1 MMYQNPYQPPFNS
14 VYDMQMPQQMQFQ
27 PRPMMQQQQP
37 QMQMPQMQ
45 VQQQFPLLKIVDS
58 SDVVKTMDIP
68 MDGNTYYFP
77 KGDGSEIYTKR
88 WLQNGTTEQVIYK
101 KVDAV
106 EQEQKVDPLFE
117 KLNGIEEQINKIEE
131 LLGKQK
137 TTKKEVTKDA

>member
-14 VYDMQMPQQMQFQ
+14 MYDMQMPQQQMQFQ
-27 PRPMMQQQQP
+27 QPQFQQRPMMQQQ
-37 QMQMPQMQ
+37 
-45 VQQQFPLLKIVDS
+45 VQQQFPVIKIVDS

-88 WLQNGTTEQVIYK
+88 WLQNGTTEQSIYK
-101 KVDAV
+101 KVDVA
-106 EQEQKVDPLFE
+106 ETENKVDPLFE
-117 KLNGIEEQINKIEE
+117 KLNGIEEQITKIEE

-137 TTKKEVTKDA
+137 TAKKEVNKDA

>member
-27 PRPMMQQQQP
+27 PRPMMQQP
-37 QMQMPQMQ
+37 QMQA
-45 VQQQFPLLKIVDS
+45 QQFPVVKIVDS

-101 KVDAV
+101 KIDAV
-106 EQEQKVDPLFE
+106 EEEKIDPLFE

-137 TTKKEVTKDA
+137 SAKKEVNKDA

>member
-27 PRPMMQQQQP
+27 PRSMMQQP
-37 QMQMPQMQ
+37 QMQA
-45 VQQQFPLLKIVDS
+45 QQFLAVKIVDS

-101 KVDAV
+101 KIDAV
-106 EQEQKVDPLFE
+106 EEEKIDPLFE

-137 TTKKEVTKDA
+137 STKKEVNKDA

>member
-14 VYDMQMPQQMQFQ
+14 MYDMQMSQQQFQ
-27 PRPMMQQQQP
+27 PQQQQ
-37 QMQMPQMQ
+37 QFLQRNML
-45 VQQQFPLLKIVDS
+45 VQQFPAIKIVDS

-88 WLQNGTTEQVIYK
+88 WLQNGTTEQSIYK
-101 KVDAV
+101 KVDV
-106 EQEQKVDPLFE
+106 TETENKVDPLFE
-117 KLNGIEEQINKIEE
+117 KLNGIEEQITKIEE

-137 TTKKEVTKDA
+137 TAKKEVNKDA